1 MALSIKSDEA
11 DRLARRLAEATGET
25 ITQAILVALRE
36 RLDRELQGTEIGIA
50 ERLGR
55 LAEDA
60 LALPIVDA
68 RPADELVGY
77 DELGLPA

>member
-1 MALSIKSDEA
+1 MALSIKSEEA

-25 ITQAILVALRE
+25 LTQAILVALRE
-36 RLDRELQGTEIGIA
+36 RLDRELHGAGIGIA